1 MNIVLSVYTA
11 KAYKEYILPNI
22 NNSNY
27 SIVLA
32 KDVYGLSEDTS
43 IYFDVIENRWRILS
57 DNNYGIR
64 INDKI
69 LKSAEITDGQRFE
82 IIGKDG
88 ELLYVNVVFEKSDFI
103 STQKYFISKNGATI
117 GSGAENDII
126 FKASFVSHVH
136 AVIARKNGAWC
147 IEDMSQN
154 GIYVNAKRVKVS
166 TQLKYGDLINIIG
179 LKIIYLNEIIAVCNG
194 ENSAVIVNDDR
205 LKPASLTDGADN
217 SGEKQ
222 TDGVTHEFFNRAPRI
237 MRKLRTDPIEIEAPP
252 APKQEE
258 SRSLLATIGPS
269 FTMALPM
276 LLGCLLMIYSS
287 RSNGGSS
294 NAFMFT
300 GLITAGSS
308 ALLGIFWGAVNY
320 RNSSKKGAKDEKHR
334 FEAYSNYLMRMAEEV
349 KELNRYN
356 SEVMNELYPPADE
369 CASITRKNPMLWNRN
384 IQHEDFLTHRVGIGD
399 MPFQADI
406 QIPKEKFTLI
416 DDSLAGKPKLIK
428 DTYSTMKDVPVC
440 IDFDK
445 NRLIGIV
452 GGKGKVGAY
461 EIMKNISAQV
471 AASNCYTDVK
481 LAYLLGGGSCSDAI
495 SFAKWF
501 PHCWSDDKKTRYCA
515 INSKESSDIC
525 YELTKVFRMRDEASK
540 ESYSTKVVR
549 PKPHFILFV
558 SDISIL
564 EGEPL
569 AKYIFEKKE
578 EYGLTTVLFAE
589 NYEDLP
595 NSCECIVYNDGTY
608 TGVYTPTTLSDL
620 GKQVT
625 YDFVSDERIEKM
637 ARTLSKIQVSEV
649 VTGGEIPSSLN
660 FLEMYGVNKVEELNV
675 IERWKKN
682 RTYENMKALIG
693 QRAGGVNCYLDIH
706 EKYHGPHGLV
716 AGTTG
721 SGKSETLQTYILS
734 LAINYS
740 PDDVGFLLV
749 DFKGGGMANLFTD
762 LPHTVGQIS
771 NLSGG
776 QIRRSMISIK
786 SENLRRQRVLGE
798 HGVNNINAYTRLFKN
813 NEATVPMPHLFII
826 IDEFA
831 EMKREEPEFMSE
843 LISVAQVG
851 RSLGVHLILATQK
864 PGGVVDDNI
873 RSNSKF
879 KLCLRVQDKQD
890 SSEMLGKP
898 DAAYLSQ
905 AGRCYLQ
912 VGNDEIFE
920 LFQSGWSGATYDESG
935 GKGHQNLVKLI
946 DCSGKTTLLGNKTAQ
961 KFKETIK
968 RNWLH
973 GFADCIFAAA
983 DECNIDVSSVGY
995 DYSGINK
1002 LAEKTFVLL
1011 EQTEMGFPQSSYNE
1025 KALKNFIELLA
1036 SSEGKVDKAI
1046 EQAHA
1051 KGMILP
1057 EPKEKTQLDAVIDHI
1072 SDVFDK
1078 YGYHKAPGL
1087 WLPMLPENLYIE
1099 SIESFRRWDES
1110 SASWSKSANWSL
1122 CAPVGMCD
1130 DPENQA
1136 QFPLH
1141 VDFAESGH
1149 LAVCGNVTSGKSTFL
1164 QTLIYS
1170 MVNTYSPEQL
1180 NVYILDFSNHL
1191 LQSFESYPH
1200 VGAVMYENDLE
1211 KIDKFFYLLSQMLAE
1226 RKKAIG
1232 GGNFG
1237 QYINV
1242 NGTVFPS
1249 VLVVF
1254 DNYSNF
1260 REKTDDKYERYI
1272 WELSRD
1278 GASFG
1283 IFLAFSAGGFGS
1295 VEIQNKIGENIR
1307 NVIALDL
1314 GEKMKYS
1321 EVLRINHL
1329 DLIPS
1334 GNIKGRGIVPYAGM
1348 VLEFQT
1354 ALAVEADDDY
1364 ARAESIKTLGKLMS
1378 KSYNGISA
1386 KQIPEIPE
1394 KPIWT
1399 DISVNEEFVKLIK
1412 DQRYL
1417 PFAYVKENASI
1428 YSIDLRETFCY
1439 LIQGKSRSGRS
1450 DLMKV
1455 IAASAHQKGAEI
1467 CFFDSGDSQMEKFAS
1482 KIGAEYCVSP
1492 QEIFKYCQKFT
1503 GVFKSR
1509 NKIKREMLDSGAEE
1523 DEVFERMCEEK
1534 PIFVFVTSF
1543 SAFLKTVYSA
1553 QEDCGLMNGFFENI
1567 LEKGRLHNIYFVFD
1581 LNMEESTSL
1590 LGKKIYNLVAGYK
1603 TGVQLGGLPG
1613 QRVFDSSLLP
1623 FAEQNKGYR
1632 PGVGFAF
1639 GFAHADKIIIP
1650 FSKGI

>member
-1 MNIVLSVYTA
+1 MNIVLSIYTA

-27 SIVLA
+27 SISLSR
-32 KDVYGLSEDTS
+32 DIYELSEETS
-43 IYFDVIENRWRILS
+43 IKFDVIEGRWRVLAD
-57 DNNYGIR
+57 DNYKVIV
-64 INDKI
+64 NDKEEKTVDI
-69 LKSAEITDGQRFE
+69 VDGRSFE
-82 IIGKDG
+82 IIGKGSDPI
-88 ELLYVNVVFEKSDFI
+88 YAKAVFEHADFVSTKKYCI
-103 STQKYFISKNGATI
+103 SGSGITI
-117 GSGAENDII
+117 GSGEDNDIVY
-126 FKASFVSHVH
+126 KASFVSHVH
-136 AVIARKNGAWC
+136 AAITRKNGVWC

-154 GIYVNAKRVKVS
+154 GVYVNAKRVKVS
-166 TQLKYGDLINIIG
+166 TQLRYGDLINIIG
-179 LKIIYLNEIIAVCNG
+179 LRIVCLNEIIAVC
-194 ENSAVIVNDDR
+194 
-205 LKPASLTDGADN
+205 
-217 SGEKQ
+217 SGEKPNIFVNERRLKRAEFNVG
-222 TDGVTHEFFNRAPRI
+222 TDTLSEKHSEGITHDFFNRAPRI
-237 MRKLRTDPIEIEAPP
+237 MRKLHTDPIEIEAPP

-258 SRSLLATIGPS
+258 QRSLLATIGPS

-287 RSNGGSS
+287 RSSGGSS

-308 ALLGIFWGAVNY
+308 ALLGIFWGIVNY
-320 RNSSKKGAKDEKHR
+320 KNSSKKGIKDEKHR
-334 FEAYSNYLMRMAEEV
+334 FEAYSNYLMRMAENV

-356 SEVMNELYPPADE
+356 GEVMNELYPPAEE
-369 CASITRKNPMLWNRN
+369 CAAITRKNPMLWNRN
-384 IQHEDFLTHRVGIGD
+384 QQHDDFLLHRVGIGD
-399 MPFQADI
+399 LPFQADI

-428 DTYSTMKDVPVC
+428 DTYSTLKDVPVC

-452 GGKGKVGAY
+452 GGKGKLGAY
-461 EIMKNISAQV
+461 EVLKNISAQV

-481 LAYLLGGGSCSDAI
+481 LAYLLSDGNCGRAI
-495 SFAKWF
+495 EFAKWF

-515 INSKESSDIC
+515 INSKEASDIC
-525 YELTKVFRMRDEASK
+525 YELTKIFRMRDEAAK
-540 ESYSTKVVR
+540 ESYSAKAVR

-558 SDISIL
+558 SDISSL

-569 AKYIFEKKE
+569 AKYVFEKKE

-625 YDFVSDERIEKM
+625 YDFVSDVKIEKM
-637 ARTLSKIQVSEV
+637 ARTLSKVQVSEV

-660 FLEMYGVNKVEELNV
+660 FLDMYGVNKVEELNV

-798 HGVNNINAYTRLFKN
+798 HGVNNINAYTRLLKN

-968 RNWLH
+968 RNWLE
-973 GFADCIFAAA
+973 GLANCVTAAA
-983 DECNIDVSSVGY
+983 EECGIDVSSIAY

-1011 EQTEMGFPQSSYNE
+1011 EQTEMGFPESSYNE
-1025 KALKNFIELLA
+1025 KALKNFIELL
-1036 SSEGKVDKAI
+1036 SNCNGDVDKAI
-1046 EQAHA
+1046 ELAHA
-1051 KGMILP
+1051 KGMVLP
-1057 EPKEKTQLDAVIDHI
+1057 EPKEKTQLDAVIGHI
-1072 SDVFDK
+1072 EDVFNE

-1099 SIESFRRWDES
+1099 TIENFK
-1110 SASWSKSANWSL
+1110 SWSQNNGTWAKKSVWSL
-1122 CAPVGMCD
+1122 CAAVGMCD

-1136 QFPLH
+1136 QFPLYI
-1141 VDFAESGH
+1141 DFAESGH

-1170 MVNTYSPEQL
+1170 LVNTYSPEQL

-1191 LQSFESYPH
+1191 LQPFESYPH
-1200 VGAVMYENDLE
+1200 IGAVMYENDLE
-1211 KIDKFFYLLSQMLAE
+1211 RIDKFFYLLSQMLAE

-1237 QYINV
+1237 QFINA
-1242 NGTVFPS
+1242 NGNVFPS

-1329 DLIPS
+1329 DLIPT

-1364 ARAESIKTLGKLMS
+1364 ARAEAIKSLGETMT
-1378 KSYNGISA
+1378 KSFVGA
-1386 KQIPEIPE
+1386 KARCIPEIPE
-1394 KPIWT
+1394 KPMWT
-1399 DISVNEEFVKLIK
+1399 DISVNDEFVQLIRDK
-1412 DQRYL
+1412 QFL

-1439 LIQGKSRSGRS
+1439 LINGKSRTGRS
-1450 DLMKV
+1450 DLLKV
-1455 IAASAHQKGAEI
+1455 MAASAHMKGAEI
-1467 CFFDSGDSQMEKFAS
+1467 CFFDSGDSQIERLAS
-1482 KIGAEYCVSP
+1482 KLGATYCASP
-1492 QEIFKYCQKFT
+1492 QEIFEYCREFAD
-1503 GVFKSR
+1503 VFKAR

-1523 DEVFERMCEEK
+1523 DEVFARMAEEK
-1534 PIFVFVTSF
+1534 PIFIFVSKF
-1543 SAFLKTVYSA
+1543 SDFLKAIYSP
-1553 QEDCGLMNGFFENI
+1553 QENCGTMNGFFENI
-1567 LEKGRLHNIYFVFD
+1567 IEKGRLHNIYFIFD
-1581 LNMEESTSL
+1581 FNMEDANSF
-1590 LGKKIYNLVAGYK
+1590 LGRKVYNLVVGYK
-1603 TGVQLGGLPG
+1603 TGVQLGGMPG
-1613 QRVFDSSLLP
+1613 QRVFDSSMLP

-1639 GFAHADKIIIP
+1639 GFAHAEKIIIP
-1650 FSKGI
+1650 LSKGI